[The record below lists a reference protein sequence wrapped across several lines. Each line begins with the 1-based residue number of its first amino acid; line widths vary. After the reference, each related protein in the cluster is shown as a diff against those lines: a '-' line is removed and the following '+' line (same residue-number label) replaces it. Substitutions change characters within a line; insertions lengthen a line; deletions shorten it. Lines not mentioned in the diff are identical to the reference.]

1 MTIKIQS
8 IIWFLDCLDL
18 FLATLC
24 FLIPFDLL
32 LLATV
37 VSASLQTAS
46 HPETFSA
53 SIDSSIVKLFFP
65 RLENWTL
72 YDNEKC
78 PIDDLFPKTDKHII
92 HWTLLSGGAESE
104 SLNSFCLSFT
114 FLVRHCFNL
123 STEGTYKSL
132 GFKSKEFAGFWWLSW
147 WFMVVAG
154 PLWLNPF
161 HLSPGPRT
169 SRFGIFVCYPAK

>member
-1 MTIKIQS
+1 MTIYKWDS
-8 IIWFLDCLDL
+8 CDYKNPVYVLDCLDL

-65 RLENWTL
+65 DW
-72 YDNEKC
+72 
-78 PIDDLFPKTDKHII
+78 KTGRYMIMKSVPLMTCFQRQTNISSI
-92 HWTLLSGGAESE
+92 GLSYQEVQ
-104 SLNSFCLSFT
+104 SLKVEILSVCLSPCSSVIAST
-114 FLVRHCFNL
+114 FPLKALINHSGVLV
-123 STEGTYKSL
+123 
-132 GFKSKEFAGFWWLSW
+132 
-147 WFMVVAG
+147 
-154 PLWLNPF
+154 
-161 HLSPGPRT
+161 
-169 SRFGIFVCYPAK
+169 FGGDS

>member
-1 MTIKIQS
+1 MTLKIQS
-8 IIWFLDCLDL
+8 ITWFLDCLDL

-65 RLENWTL
+65 DW
-72 YDNEKC
+72 
-78 PIDDLFPKTDKHII
+78 KTGRYMIMKSVPLSDKHII
-92 HWTLLSGGAESE
+92 HRTLLSGGAESE

-114 FLVRHCFNL
+114 FLVRHRFNL

-132 GFKSKEFAGFWWLSW
+132 GCGFLVVTHDGSWLLL
-147 WFMVVAG
+147 V
-154 PLWLNPF
+154 
-161 HLSPGPRT
+161 LSG
-169 SRFGIFVCYPAK
+169 